1 MNRDLEGTS
10 REGLILI
17 GHTNFGVTVFFL
29 AGLEA
34 RDSANVKWRRQVI
47 NHSIQHGLYT
57 HVLELDAISSVVI
70 GGTLLTGGVG
80 YVFGTMF
87 GVLINGLIQ
96 VLIMFNGALSS
107 WWTRIVIGLLTLV
120 FILVQSALASWKKR
134 KITVKPTRKNGAS
147 LTTASE
153 SLVAADTA
161 GK

>member
-1 MNRDLEGTS
+1 
-10 REGLILI
+10 
-17 GHTNFGVTVFFL
+17 
-29 AGLEA
+29 
-34 RDSANVKWRRQVI
+34 
-47 NHSIQHGLYT
+47 
-57 HVLELDAISSVVI
+57 
-70 GGTLLTGGVG
+70 
-80 YVFGTMF
+80 MF

-96 VLIMFNGALSS
+96 VLIMFNGELSS

-153 SLVAADTA
+153 SLVAADTS